1 MNEGKNDTPAEGE
14 LWSPS
19 MMTCSQSDVG
29 AIRHVLVKHAKDA
42 FGSDQALG
50 RQWRELGYPA
60 RPNFDRAVEEYEKFV
75 AALLRRATCSELSIK
90 VHYLPKDERTG
101 LDSIYT
107 RDASIVCD
115 KGMILCNMGK
125 AQRRP
130 EPAAQEI
137 AFREMGVPIHGS
149 ITGDGRIEGGDV
161 VWIDRRTL
169 AVGRG
174 YRTNDEGIRQL
185 RELLRDCVDEL
196 IIVPLPH
203 WRGSADVFHL
213 MSILSPID
221 HNLALVYS
229 PLMPVPFR
237 ETLLA
242 RDIELVEVPEAE
254 FETMGC
260 NVLALAPRKCL
271 MLSANPQTRAR
282 LERAGV
288 EVHEFDGREISAK
301 GCGGPTCLTRPIER
315 NG

>member
-1 MNEGKNDTPAEGE
+1 MI
-14 LWSPS
+14 
-19 MMTCSQSDVG
+19 TCSQSDVG
-29 AIRHVLVKHAKDA
+29 MIRHVLVKHAKDA
-42 FGSDQALG
+42 FGSDQAID
-50 RQWRELGYPA
+50 RQWRELGYTA
-60 RPNFDRAVEEYEKFV
+60 RPNFDRAVEEYAKFV
-75 AALLRRATCSELSIK
+75 AALSDLGTE
-90 VHYLPKDERTG
+90 VHYLPSDEQTG

-115 KGMILCNMGK
+115 RGMILCNMGK

-149 ITGDGRIEGGDV
+149 ITGHGRIEGGDV
-161 VWIDRRTL
+161 VWLDRRTL
-169 AVGRG
+169 VVGRG

-203 WRGSADVFHL
+203 WHGSADVFHL

-237 ETLLA
+237 EALLA
-242 RDIELVEVPEAE
+242 RDIELVEVPDQE

-271 MLSANPQTRAR
+271 MLSANPQTRTR

-288 EVHEFDGREISAK
+288 EVHEIDGREISAK

-315 NG
+315 NA